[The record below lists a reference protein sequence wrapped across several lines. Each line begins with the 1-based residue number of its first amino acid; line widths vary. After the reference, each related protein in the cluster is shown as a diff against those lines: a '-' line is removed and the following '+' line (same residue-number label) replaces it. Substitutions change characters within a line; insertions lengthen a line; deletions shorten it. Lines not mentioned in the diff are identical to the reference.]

1 MPTRASHVGGLATAT
16 TERASLMDE
25 PAERAGMCD
34 SAARHG
40 FHPDGAQVGVKGA
53 EGAALA
59 SNPGGLPTGPGAEA
73 LPLTNAAVGPP
84 APRTNRSAPS
94 SVPIQL

>member
-25 PAERAGMCD
+25 PAERAGRCD

-59 SNPGGLPTGPGAEA
+59 KA
-73 LPLTNAAVGPP
+73 LFMTVRRPSP
-84 APRTNRSAPS
+84 RSAEKS
-94 SVPIQL
+94 CGIRQG